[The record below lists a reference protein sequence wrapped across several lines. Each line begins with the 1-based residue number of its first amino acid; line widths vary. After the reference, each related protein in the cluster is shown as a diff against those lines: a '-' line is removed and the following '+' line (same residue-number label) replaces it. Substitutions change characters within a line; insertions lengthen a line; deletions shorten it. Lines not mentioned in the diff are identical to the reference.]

1 MKSSF
6 ISLVLMLSVFY
17 LTTFMVLNTV
27 EILLEYDI
35 PYIDAIKTIQAESA
49 LPDLAIHSAE
59 SPAQI
64 QGLPLLVRLPLHGI
78 RLEVIQGSI
87 TPNGW
92 LARTNKAHFLVAQ
105 VEDQEALILYAQK
118 DWRTIT
124 DPNIITI
131 EDNLYIDTAE
141 WRYLYRV
148 TQSYTISSQ
157 SSYVIP
163 QNEFPQLL
171 LIIEDTD
178 TNTLYLFQCE
188 YLDVQPIIQ

>member
-1 MKSSF
+1 MRSSF
-6 ISLVLMLSVFY
+6 VSLTLMLGVFY
-17 LTTFMVLNTV
+17 FTTFMVFNTV
-27 EILLEYDI
+27 EIIFEYDI
-35 PYIDAIKTIQAESA
+35 PYIDAIKTIRAESA
-49 LPDLAIHSAE
+49 LPGLDIHSVE

-105 VEDQEALILYAQK
+105 VDEQEALILYAQK
-118 DWRTIT
+118 DWRTVS
-124 DPNIITI
+124 DPNIIAI
-131 EDNLYIDTAE
+131 DDNLYIDTAE

-148 TQSYTISSQ
+148 TQSYTISTQ
-157 SSYVIP
+157 SSYVLP
-163 QNEFPQLL
+163 RNEFPQLL
-171 LIIEDTD
+171 FIIEDTD

-188 YLDVQPIIQ
+188 YLDVQPII